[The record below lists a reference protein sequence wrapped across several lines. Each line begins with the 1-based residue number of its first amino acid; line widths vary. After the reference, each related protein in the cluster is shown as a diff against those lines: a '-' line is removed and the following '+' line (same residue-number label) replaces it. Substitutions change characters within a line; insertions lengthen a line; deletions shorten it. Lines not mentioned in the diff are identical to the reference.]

1 MFSYCGRSN
10 HFNVPIYGMA
20 SAFQVPLNFRCNMPD
35 EITLRVSF
43 LAGFFVVISLFI
55 SWYLKGDPWL
65 LNAIPTVG
73 FSDPILSY
81 FSALQFNLDGFRM
94 LKEGYEK
101 TRPGVFKIANFRRW
115 MVLVAGPELIEDVR
129 KAPESVLSM
138 TEPMTEFIQ
147 PEYTMDPLDLN
158 DVYHVDVIRSKL
170 TRNIAVTFKEIREE
184 LVNALDDCIPTHEDK
199 WVKVPILETIQRVIC
214 CTTNRVFVGVPLC
227 RNRDYQTLNLT
238 FAINVIKYGTIISMF
253 PKPFKHIV
261 SRMLSSLPSQIRQE
275 IEFIRPMV
283 EERFAKMEEFGDDWD
298 DKPNDMLMW
307 LMEEAKGVERSL
319 EGLARRL
326 LVVNFAAVHTTS
338 LTFTQ
343 TLYRLLGNP
352 QYIEPL
358 RQEVEAVITEEG
370 WTKAGMDKMHKI
382 DSFLRETQRLD
393 GLAFLTMNRLVLRP
407 FTFSNGM
414 TIPAGTLVA
423 IPASAAHTDERTF
436 PNPNEFDGFR
446 FSKLCEGEGD
456 TVTGRYQ
463 AISTSGE
470 QLSFGLGRH
479 TCPGRFFAVNEVKAL
494 LAHIVVTYDFKFE
507 EGKGVPP
514 DLCIATLRVPGS
526 ANVMFRVRQK

>member
-1 MFSYCGRSN
+1 
-10 HFNVPIYGMA
+10 MA
-20 SAFQVPLNFRCNMPD
+20 N
-35 EITLRVSF
+35 EYTLRASF
-43 LAGFFVVISLFI
+43 LAGLFI
-55 SWYLKGDPWL
+55 VVSLVVNRYLRRDPL
-65 LNAIPTVG
+65 VSPLTVSFVLPLVNVSIPQLDAIPTTG

-81 FSALQFNLDGFRM
+81 FSALRFNFDGIRM

-101 TRPGVFKIANFRRW
+101 EW
-115 MVLVAGPELIEDVR
+115 MVLAAGPELIEDVR
-129 KAPESVLSM
+129 KAPDHVLSVIEPR
-138 TEPMTEFIQ
+138 TESLQ
-147 PEYTMDPLDLN
+147 SEYTLDLLDRN
-158 DVYHVDVIRSKL
+158 DRYSTEVIRSKL

-184 LVNALDDCIPTHEDK
+184 LINALDDWIPTHEDK
-199 WVKVPILETIQRVIC
+199 WVKVPILETVQRVIC
-214 CTTNRVFVGVPLC
+214 CTTNRVFVGLPLC

-238 FAINVIKYGTIISMF
+238 FAVNVIKYGTIISMF
-253 PKPFKHIV
+253 PKPFK
-261 SRMLSSLPSQIRQE
+261 RLPSQIRQE

-283 EERFAKMEEFGDDWD
+283 KERFAKMEEFGDDWD

-326 LVVNFAAVHTTS
+326 LLANFAGIHATS

-358 RQEVEAVITEEG
+358 RQEVEAVIAEEG

-393 GLAFLTMNRLVLRP
+393 GLASLIMTVSRCDHS
-407 FTFSNGM
+407 FSNGM

-436 PNPNEFDGFR
+436 LIPTNLMAFAFQG
-446 FSKLCEGEGD
+446 S
-456 TVTGRYQ
+456 
-463 AISTSGE
+463 AS
-470 QLSFGLGRH
+470 
-479 TCPGRFFAVNEVKAL
+479 PGRFFAVNEVKAL

-507 EGKGVPP
+507 EGKGAPP
-514 DLCIATLRVPGS
+514 DLCIGAARIPGS
-526 ANVMFRVRQK
+526 ANVLFRVRQK

>member
-1 MFSYCGRSN
+1 
-10 HFNVPIYGMA
+10 
-20 SAFQVPLNFRCNMPD
+20 
-35 EITLRVSF
+35 
-43 LAGFFVVISLFI
+43 
-55 SWYLKGDPWL
+55 
-65 LNAIPTVG
+65 
-73 FSDPILSY
+73 
-81 FSALQFNLDGFRM
+81 
-94 LKEGYEK
+94 
-101 TRPGVFKIANFRRW
+101 
-115 MVLVAGPELIEDVR
+115 
-129 KAPESVLSM
+129 
-138 TEPMTEFIQ
+138 
-147 PEYTMDPLDLN
+147 
-158 DVYHVDVIRSKL
+158 
-170 TRNIAVTFKEIREE
+170 
-184 LVNALDDCIPTHEDK
+184 
-199 WVKVPILETIQRVIC
+199 
-214 CTTNRVFVGVPLC
+214 
-227 RNRDYQTLNLT
+227 
-238 FAINVIKYGTIISMF
+238 MF
-253 PKPFKHIV
+253 PKPFRHIV

-326 LVVNFAAVHTTS
+326 LLVNFAGIHATS

-343 TLYRLLGNP
+343 ALYRLLGNP

-358 RQEVEAVITEEG
+358 RQEVEAVIAEEG

-393 GLAFLTMNRLVLRP
+393 GLASLVMSRLVLRP

-414 TIPAGTLVA
+414 TIPAGTLVS

-446 FSKLCEGEGD
+446 FSMLREGEED
-456 TVTGRYQ
+456 AVTGRYQ
-463 AISTSGE
+463 AIHTSKE

-507 EGKGVPP
+507 EGKGAPP
-514 DLCIATLRVPGS
+514 DLCIGAARIPGS
-526 ANVMFRVRQK
+526 ANVLFRVRQK